1 MNCKMER
8 LMARRLLAKWASAP
22 AVILAFVLIMG
33 AMRPHAV
40 VAQTGGLVMGR
51 VVEAGTNAEINGA
64 VVELVGYGRTLT
76 SGGSF
81 FFGEVSPGAQV
92 IRVTAY
98 GYEPET
104 RGVVV
109 DTLTVVDF
117 ELRVAPIAIDPL
129 TVDVQVMEVEGRVRD
144 AQHDFPIVDAM
155 IFTRWGML
163 ESDSHG
169 RFRVESFPEG
179 EALPLS
185 VQAFGYMTLDTVLL
199 PSRDSVYEFVL
210 EEDAQVRAL
219 IDAQIER
226 LEERIGFRWSAMLKP
241 LNRDDLIPFAGSAT
255 MWDVLLFR
263 YRPWLE
269 QVKCVVLDE
278 QVIGLRSGP
287 IHNTLYSAQ
296 AAMRGLLPE
305 EVERV
310 DFFAFGGRYKGAIMR
325 VYTRNFMRDMVDG
338 AAELV
343 AHPYAQDIHCT

>member
-1 MNCKMER
+1 
-8 LMARRLLAKWASAP
+8 
-22 AVILAFVLIMG
+22 
-33 AMRPHAV
+33 
-40 VAQTGGLVMGR
+40 VAQTGAVVIGR
-51 VVEAGTNAEINGA
+51 VVETGTNAEINGA

-81 FFGEVSPGAQV
+81 FFEGMSPGV
-92 IRVTAY
+92 HLIRVAAY

-104 RGVVV
+104 RDVVV
-109 DTLTVVDF
+109 DTFTVVDF
-117 ELRVAPIAIDPL
+117 ELRVAPIAIEPL

-144 AQHDFPIVDAM
+144 AQHGFPIVDAL

-185 VQAFGYMTLDTVLL
+185 VQAFGYMTVDTVIL

-210 EEDAQVRAL
+210 EEDAEIKAL
-219 IDAQIER
+219 IATQLER
-226 LEERIGFRWSAMLKP
+226 LEERVGFRWAAMLKP
-241 LNRDDLIPFAGSAT
+241 LNREDLVAYAGSAT

-263 YRPWLE
+263 YRPWLD

-278 QVIGLRSGP
+278 QVIGLKSGP

-310 DFFAFGGRYKGAIMR
+310 DFFAFGGRFEGVIMR
-325 VYTRNFMRDMVDG
+325 VYTRDFMRDMVAG
-338 AAELV
+338 TAELV
-343 AHPYAQDIHCT
+343 AHPYAQDIHCS